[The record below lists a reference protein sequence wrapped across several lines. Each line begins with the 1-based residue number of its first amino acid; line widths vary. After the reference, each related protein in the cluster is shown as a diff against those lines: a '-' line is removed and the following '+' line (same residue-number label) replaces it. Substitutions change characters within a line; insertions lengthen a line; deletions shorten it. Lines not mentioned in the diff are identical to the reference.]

1 MALIGNGS
9 VLHKSP
15 GRFLNGYGTTG
26 GGIASMRRGLN
37 KHGMQRNAYQ
47 SFYAKSATP
56 DGHLSPS
63 AWVLPKTAGGMS
75 SRNVTALSL
84 APTASIVGGVTT
96 TGETAL
102 TFTVADAQ
110 IFPLDDSSPMRTASA
125 TIAFSTSGTGGLI
138 ATATGVA
145 SLTFAAADALLLAS
159 LGGQGSAAM
168 AFTTN
173 APLLGAIA
181 DGSGAAVFA
190 ITPAAA
196 QAYPLNDAPPLCTGV
211 ASFAITGAL
220 TPYAVGRM
228 SGSTVDTSVLT
239 STAIAAAVW
248 DSVAAQF
255 ADSSTFGGKLNTASS
270 GGVDLVALA
279 QAVRAE
285 LATELARLDVR
296 VGTRASQAD
305 VFAA

>member
-1 MALIGNGS
+1 MLYPNGQR
-9 VLHKSP
+9 VLTYP
-15 GRFLNGYGTTG
+15 GRHMAGALAASGAMAYGGLRGARFNRNVSETYSKVIGAVPAGYGVSAAIMSVKRGGLAGFAGLSITPAATG
-26 GGIASMRRGLN
+26 GLGLP
-37 KHGMQRNAYQ
+37 G
-47 SFYAKSATP
+47 SGST
-56 DGHLSPS
+56 
-63 AWVLPKTAGGMS
+63 
-75 SRNVTALSL
+75 
-84 APTASIVGGVTT
+84 SI
-96 TGETAL
+96 
-102 TFTVADAQ
+102 TFTVADADGQ
-110 IFPLDDSSPMRTASA
+110 LISSG
-125 TIAFSTSGTGGLI
+125 SG
-138 ATATGVA
+138 AA
-145 SLTFAAADALLLAS
+145 SLTFTVADALLLAS